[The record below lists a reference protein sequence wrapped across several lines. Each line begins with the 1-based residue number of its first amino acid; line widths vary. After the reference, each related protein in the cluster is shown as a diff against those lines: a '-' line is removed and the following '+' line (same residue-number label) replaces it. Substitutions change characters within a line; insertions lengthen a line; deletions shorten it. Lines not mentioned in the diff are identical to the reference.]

1 MYGFEISDSV
11 WVDGKQREAAYHV
24 RKLLKGFSSVES
36 LTVSPVALEV
46 YMFPFKL

>member
-1 MYGFEISDSV
+1 M
-11 WVDGKQREAAYHV
+11 DGKQREAAYHV
-24 RKLLKGFSSVES
+24 RKLVKGFSSVES